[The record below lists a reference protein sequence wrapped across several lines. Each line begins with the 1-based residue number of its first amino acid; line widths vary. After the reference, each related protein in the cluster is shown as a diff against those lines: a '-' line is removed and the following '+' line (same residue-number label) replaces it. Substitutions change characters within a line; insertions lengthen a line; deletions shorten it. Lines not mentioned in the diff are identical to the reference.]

1 MSILITINSNNTDK
15 FLDAHAVT
23 KCIMV
28 MQIAVKRVYIGP
40 TLAVSVGWTLAQC
53 RWPNG
58 VNLVQNDIGPMS
70 GF

>member
-28 MQIAVKRVYIGP
+28 MQVAVKMVYIGP
-40 TLAVSVGWTLAQC
+40 TLAVSIGWALAQWC
-53 RWPNG
+53 RLG
-58 VNLVQNDIGPMS
+58 TK
-70 GF
+70 